1 MADELRLTE
10 IMKLHARRLPAH
22 RKDQSTTKC
31 GQVRILFEES
41 HERDAV
47 MSHASYLEGGSSIEA
62 VFPEHLGPLKRHLEA
77 FAFRIRINA
86 RQNKKK
92 ISTSVRL
99 VDDGMTLALAVREP
113 GQSRWNYFSKEQLKK
128 TEEQLIKEK
137 DDNAQRSDSETDYEQ
152 EYLDDEEAGEECM
165 DREME
170 EDVQNT
176 A

>member
-1 MADELRLTE
+1 M
-10 IMKLHARRLPAH
+10 
-22 RKDQSTTKC
+22 
-31 GQVRILFEES
+31 
-41 HERDAV
+41 
-47 MSHASYLEGGSSIEA
+47 Y
-62 VFPEHLGPLKRHLEA
+62 KRQA
-77 FAFRIRINA
+77 FAFRIRSNA

-128 TEEQLIKEK
+128 TEEQLKKEK
-137 DDNAQRSDSETDYEQ
+137 NDNARQSDSETDYEQ
-152 EYLDDEEAGEECM
+152 EYLDDDEAGEECM